1 MRQRDESR
9 ATTDDWSSSVR
20 SSEARVARHS
30 QQDRKRYSRCVAR
43 HMSSRQRSGAGAAGL
58 VETAA
63 PCLRGV
69 ASPARRVSAVGHRS
83 TVHSA
88 AAGSLRRTPVDASG
102 ERCLEPPPNSPKTRQ
117 KLSQNRSRASEPRT
131 RSLSVGTEVPGN
143 AHHLPS
149 RVTRPRGFEPLTF
162 GSVVGASTGPRGL
175 FPRGIA
181 CTDASI
187 EVTRAATR
195 GHARTRFV
203 PTSFPP
209 LRVADGASRL
219 HPRAPEAA
227 GHRRR

>member
-1 MRQRDESR
+1 MDHRDPVSAE
-9 ATTDDWSSSVR
+9 
-20 SSEARVARHS
+20 
-30 QQDRKRYSRCVAR
+30 
-43 HMSSRQRSGAGAAGL
+43 
-58 VETAA
+58 
-63 PCLRGV
+63 LRGRRRRGDLAESGQQV
-69 ASPARRVSAVGHRS
+69 EDRGTGGYACRGEASVPGLLI
-83 TVHSA
+83 
-88 AAGSLRRTPVDASG
+88 GLRRAGCLAFVGPDACRRGRRRPS
-102 ERCLEPPPNSPKTRQ
+102 EPPPNSPKTRQ
-117 KLSQNRSRASEPRT
+117 KLGQNHSRASEPRT
-131 RSLSVGTEVPGN
+131 RVPSTGIEVPGN
-143 AHHLPS
+143 AHYLPS